1 MIDEEIKLILLGESG
16 VGKTSIIERYL
27 YNKFNEDYFPSITMN
42 YAEKD
47 IEINKKTI
55 RLNIWDTIGQE
66 KYRSL
71 SNLFLNNTEIVILV
85 YSIDDSNSFKELEY
99 WNNLAKKQID
109 PNVFLG
115 VVGNKSDLY
124 LNQQVSQL
132 EGKQYAEKNNAIFAQ
147 LSAKD
152 NRLGI
157 NDYINKL
164 VSEYLKVKILNKNK
178 QNNKNIKKEKG
189 IILSNEKLNSLGY
202 NNSGCCGGKA
212 KARRK
217 KYEDILKEN
226 NGEIDS
232 IFLGSKGVGKTSL
245 IKRIDGKDFDE
256 NEKHTEDLTKYETF
270 YFNSTMKITLN
281 IYDINNEKKKNNIIE
296 QILKKCQIYFLVYD
310 LNDMRSIKE
319 VKYWLNIIINLKNNN
334 SKHSYVIAI
343 IGNKKDLLDNEQ
355 NLDIN
360 NFEINKFKEEYLI
373 NEINSTFYLTDAKSN
388 SNEIKDIIGISVEKF
403 INLP

>member
-1 MIDEEIKLILLGESG
+1 MKIIIKI
-16 VGKTSIIERYL
+16 K
-27 YNKFNEDYFPSITMN
+27 K
-42 YAEKD
+42 
-47 IEINKKTI
+47 INK
-55 RLNIWDTIGQE
+55 E
-66 KYRSL
+66 
-71 SNLFLNNTEIVILV
+71 F
-85 YSIDDSNSFKELEY
+85 
-99 WNNLAKKQID
+99 
-109 PNVFLG
+109 
-115 VVGNKSDLY
+115 
-124 LNQQVSQL
+124 
-132 EGKQYAEKNNAIFAQ
+132 
-147 LSAKD
+147 
-152 NRLGI
+152 
-157 NDYINKL
+157 
-164 VSEYLKVKILNKNK
+164 
-178 QNNKNIKKEKG
+178 IKKEKG

-232 IFLGSKGVGKTSL
+232 IFLGSDGVGKTSL

-319 VKYWLNIIINLKNNN
+319 VKYWLNIIINLKKNN
-334 SKHSYVIAI
+334 SKPSYVIAI
-343 IGNKKDLLDNEQ
+343 IGNKKDLLHNKQ

-360 NFEINKFKEEYLI
+360 NIEINKFKEEHLI
-373 NEINSTFYLTDAKSN
+373 NEINSIFYLTDAKSN

>member
-42 YAEKD
+42 NAEKE

>member
-27 YNKFNEDYFPSITMN
+27 YDKFNVDYFPSTTMN

-124 LNQQVSQL
+124 LNQKVSQL